1 MTIAIRP
8 ARLADA
14 LGMATVHHAAVHA
27 ALPGV
32 YDRAV
37 RDNWAPPVDLA
48 RAEQLYREAQDNGE
62 LAFVAEMHD
71 EIAGFVLVHPGRG
84 ELAACYVAPQA
95 ARRGIGRALYRA
107 AEAAAAGCSELRVRS
122 SRNAEAFYRSVGFV
136 IVSRGE
142 SRFTDGTTMPVVF
155 MRKSLTPPSDLP

>member
-48 RAEQLYREAQDNGE
+48 RAEQLYREAQEDGE
-62 LAFVAEMHD
+62 LSFVAEIEG
-71 EIAGFVLVHPGRG
+71 EIAGFVLIHPGRG
-84 ELAACYVAPQA
+84 ELAACYVAPEA
-95 ARRGIGRALYRA
+95 ARRGIGRALCRA
-107 AEAAAAGCSELRVRS
+107 AEEAAMGCLGLRVRS
-122 SRNAEAFYRSVGFV
+122 SLNAEAFYRSLGFV
-136 IVSRGE
+136 AVSRGE
-142 SRFTDGTTMPVVF
+142 SRFADGTPMPVVF
-155 MRKSLTPPSDLP
+155 MRKALAA